1 MCGGGSVGGGL
12 PPRSPP
18 SLGSPPPFF
27 SVSPPPFPL
36 ISPLFC
42 LYSIL
47 ISSLSLFSLS
57 ASAFPTLCL
66 SLPSLS
72 SVLLPPPPP
81 PTPLLPLPLPP
92 SLALNANCFALLGE
106 ECRQNVKSPAFC
118 VVHLKRS
125 LIYIT
130 LIPSPLPPPRQSFQ
144 ISLEICVKRAEGK
157 TFAQKVKELAKVGS
171 TVHCLVFA
179 FCKVYDV
186 SW

>member
-1 MCGGGSVGGGL
+1 MGVGAWEGGCLLALL
-12 PPRSPP
+12 PSALPLLS
-18 SLGSPPPFF
+18 SL
-27 SVSPPPFPL
+27 VSPPPFPL
-36 ISPLFC
+36 ISPHFC

-57 ASAFPTLCL
+57 PSAFPTLCLSLPTLCL

-72 SVLLPPPPP
+72 SVLLPP
-81 PTPLLPLPLPP
+81 LPLPLPP
-92 SLALNANCFALLGE
+92 SLALNANCFALLRE
-106 ECRQNVKSPAFC
+106 ECRHNVKSPAFC

-130 LIPSPLPPPRQSFQ
+130 LIPSPLPPPHQSFQ

-157 TFAQKVKELAKVGS
+157 TFAQKVKELAKVGY